1 MKTIIYAFII
11 LFALPSM
18 SQNSKNTI
26 TVIGETEKHI
36 TEDSYTILIS
46 LQQVMVYEGQGEVEA
61 TSLEAVRENYF
72 KKAKEA
78 GIDYN
83 SFIKNTYYEFAMS
96 YSQNRESECYYLKTS
111 NEDEVRKI
119 IQLKSAGVSVVTIDA
134 TTKNLTNQEMVD
146 LSVKAI
152 ANAKVR
158 AKAIAKTM
166 NKSIGEI
173 VNINDPNISEQY
185 VRDYGTSTTQTHSV
199 TVSFEL
205 LNF

>member
-134 TTKNLTNQEMVD
+134 TTKNLTDQEMVD

-152 ANAKVR
+152 SNAKER